1 MSRKRWIIAL
11 LACLLSASLLLAW
24 YAFQSELPKGP
35 IHLKDVTRKTGIDFI
50 HTDGSGGQ
58 RYIVEP
64 MCAGLALFDYDDDGL
79 IDVYFL
85 NGAPMRGTKV
95 DVPPENALYRNLGRW
110 KFADVT
116 EQAGLGDKGFGL
128 GVTVGDY
135 DGDGDP
141 DLYLNN
147 FGPNVLYRN
156 NGDGTFTDVTGQ
168 AGVDNGDLVGAGASF
183 LDMDADGDLDLYVT
197 NYLRF
202 DYDSHVQRQVGG
214 HPSYPSPRDF
224 EPVPDTLYRNNGDGT
239 FTDVSRES
247 GVSQYAGTGMG
258 MVSVDCDLDGDTDV
272 FVLNDV
278 GENFFFQNDGTGKFK
293 ETGVING
300 TAYNIYG
307 DENASM
313 GVDCGDYDN
322 DGRLDFFMTSYQ
334 SELPVLYRNIGN
346 GFFEDVTLLTGAGEG
361 TLSYVNWGNGL
372 IDFDNDGDLDVF
384 IANGH
389 TEDNIDLRDAST
401 AYRAPNTLLMN
412 TGDGRFVEVSQT
424 CGDGLLPVHS
434 SRGAAFDDLDNDGDV
449 DAVILNSREGP
460 TVLRNDSRNENHW
473 LQIRLQ
479 GTNGNSQGVGARVV
493 VTAGDLSQTA
503 ERHSGR
509 GYQSHYGSRLHFG
522 LGERENVDRI
532 EVYWLG
538 GGIDVIQ
545 NVAVDQLLTITQGSS
560 P

>member
-322 DGRLDFFMTSYQ
+322 DGLPDFFMTSYQ